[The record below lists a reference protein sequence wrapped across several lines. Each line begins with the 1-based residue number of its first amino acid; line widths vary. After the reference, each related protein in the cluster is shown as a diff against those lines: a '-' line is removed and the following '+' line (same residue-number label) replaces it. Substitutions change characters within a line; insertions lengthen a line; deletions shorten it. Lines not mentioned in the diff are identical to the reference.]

1 MSRPT
6 MLICMGRL
14 LWGSVYRPSVI
25 ARRCRYR
32 AVHPI
37 IGRLRDELLNETL
50 FRSLPHARAALQAWR
65 RDYNEARPHSKLGW
79 MTPRD
84 YARAIGGDAG
94 RGAALRHG
102 SAPRPLATNQTPGSN
117 QPRTLL
123 CLDEKRGSRQCA
135 PACRLN
141 PTA

>member
-37 IGRLRDELLNETL
+37 NGRLRDELLNETL
-50 FRSLPHARAALQAWR
+50 FVSLAHARCALAAWKL
-65 RDYNEARPHSKLGW
+65 DYNTVRPHSAIGNMPPAVYAKLGDPA
-79 MTPRD
+79 MQ
-84 YARAIGGDAG
+84 
-94 RGAALRHG
+94 RGL
-102 SAPRPLATNQTPGSN
+102 TGSN
-117 QPRTLL
+117 
-123 CLDEKRGSRQCA
+123 DE
-135 PACRLN
+135 
-141 PTA
+141 PTQLIPG

>member
-1 MSRPT
+1 MPEGESGT
-6 MLICMGRL
+6 AYTASAS
-14 LWGSVYRPSVI
+14 GSNS
-25 ARRCRYR
+25 
-32 AVHPI
+32 AV
-37 IGRLRDELLNETL
+37 RSL
-50 FRSLPHARAALQAWR
+50 FRSLPHARAVLEAWR

-94 RGAALRHG
+94 RGATLRHG

-123 CLDEKRGSRQCA
+123 CLDEKRGSRQ
-135 PACRLN
+135 RLL
-141 PTA
+141 TVLD

>member
-37 IGRLRDELLNETL
+37 NGRLRDELLNETL
-50 FRSLPHARAALQAWR
+50 FKSLPHARAVLEVWR
-65 RDYNEARPHSKLGW
+65 RDYNEQRPHSKLGW
-79 MTPRD
+79 MTPGAYASSLSGENGRD
-84 YARAIGGDAG
+84 
-94 RGAALRHG
+94 AALRRD
-102 SAPRPLATNQTPGSN
+102 SAPRPLATHETEGSN
-117 QPRTLL
+117 QPRTLVIP
-123 CLDEKRGSRQCA
+123 G
-135 PACRLN
+135 
-141 PTA
+141 